1 MPVKQGFRKNGA
13 VETRKNA
20 KVYITDLLDTRRQRL
35 GSMLENKYVSPHD
48 YDKELREIQNAFE
61 TVKEKL

>member
-35 GSMLENKYVSPHD
+35 GSMLENKYVSPYD

-61 TVKEKL
+61 IVKEKL